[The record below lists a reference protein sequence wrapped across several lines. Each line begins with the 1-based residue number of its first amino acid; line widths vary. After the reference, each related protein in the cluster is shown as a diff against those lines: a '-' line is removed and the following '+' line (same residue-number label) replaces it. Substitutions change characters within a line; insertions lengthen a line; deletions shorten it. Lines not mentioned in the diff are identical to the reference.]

1 VRNVINLYAGAEPN
15 SFELVDTQHEAAF
28 NLRRYRIRYA
38 ERIDHVLVG
47 LTPDQRIYWAWV
59 L

>member
-1 VRNVINLYAGAEPN
+1 
-15 SFELVDTQHEAAF
+15 
-28 NLRRYRIRYA
+28 LRRYRIRYA

>member
-1 VRNVINLYAGAEPN
+1 
-15 SFELVDTQHEAAF
+15 
-28 NLRRYRIRYA
+28 LRRYRIRYA

-47 LTPDQRIYWAWV
+47 LTPDRRIYWAWP